1 MPRGAQTFKQGD
13 ITRAIKA
20 AVKAG
25 VKDWRVEIDRDG
37 KIIVVAAAPASA
49 PDTDQETSA
58 DIRKL
63 L

>member
-1 MPRGAQTFKQGD
+1 MARGASTFKQTD
-13 ITRAIKA
+13 ITKAIKA

-25 VKDWRVEIDRDG
+25 VKDWRVEIADG
-37 KIIVVAAAPASA
+37 KIMIAAAPASA
-49 PDTDQETSA
+49 PDTDHETSA

>member
-1 MPRGAQTFKQGD
+1 MSRAHTFKQTD
-13 ITRAIKA
+13 ITKAIRA

-37 KIIVVAAAPASA
+37 KIIVVAAEPAKT
-49 PDTDQETSA
+49 PDTDNETSA

>member
-1 MPRGAQTFKQGD
+1 MSRGAHTFKQTD
-13 ITRAIKA
+13 ITKAIKA

-37 KIIVVAAAPASA
+37 KIVIVAEPASA
-49 PDTDQETSA
+49 PNTDHETSA
-58 DIRKL
+58 DVRKL

>member
-1 MPRGAQTFKQGD
+1 MSRGASTFKQTD
-13 ITRAIKA
+13 ITKAIKA

-37 KIIVVAAAPASA
+37 KIIVVAAEPAAA
-49 PDTDQETSA
+49 PDTIETSA
-58 DIRKL
+58 DVRKL